1 MGRADCL
8 LLVAFQ
14 IAETVLVN
22 FRDANEGQNVLS
34 VLLLDFGDCGESL
47 SEFPVVV
54 DVHGGG
60 EFEGLLD
67 GFQTLIDGGAFELW
81 VVWHGQAASPVSI
94 IA

>member
-1 MGRADCL
+1 
-8 LLVAFQ
+8 
-14 IAETVLVN
+14 
-22 FRDANEGQNVLS
+22 
-34 VLLLDFGDCGESL
+34 
-47 SEFPVVV
+47 
-54 DVHGGG
+54 VHGGG